1 VVTLI
6 IMAIRKSIAAQLSN
20 AAKAL
25 EKDQTK
31 EQAGRLILALRVGIA
46 NVIMPNMPPVK
57 K

>member
-1 VVTLI
+1 MGLRK
-6 IMAIRKSIAAQLSN
+6 AIATQLSN

-46 NVIMPNMPPVK
+46 NAIMPNIPPVK
-57 K
+57 R